1 MHNSIIVGL
10 DHNGPLVYAIEV
22 GVKLGF
28 LSKPVNTTW
37 VSFILI
43 FNNVRYHPIS
53 VSSSSVFLYNL
64 LIESDRNKLL

>member
-10 DHNGPLVYAIEV
+10 DHNGPVVYAIEV

-43 FNNVRYHPIS
+43 F
-53 VSSSSVFLYNL
+53 
-64 LIESDRNKLL
+64 